1 MPRPAHYTSVNQHHR
16 QPFESG
22 SSRTRSF
29 IASGPALDEDISQTP
44 APVADDPLDVA
55 LLDEPRLSQESGQ
68 ALAVAQLA
76 GPVLRGIGF
85 RLVRVKLSA
94 QDGTT
99 LQIMAERPDGTLS
112 VEDCERI
119 SEALSP
125 VLDVE
130 DPVKQAY
137 RLEVSSPG
145 IDRPLM
151 RVSDVRRAVGFEA
164 KIEMRALT
172 EGRKRFRG
180 LIDALEEEGGGPVL
194 VLTRFDAKPGEAVVL
209 RLALRGISEGR
220 LVLTDELIRETLR
233 AAKAGRE
240 AAGDAEDEDVDQA
253 ATDAPAAAPAKGPG
267 RFAVRNAGKQKPGPA
282 VPAYKPKPAVPAY
295 KPKPAVP
302 AYKPKPAVPAGA
314 RTAFKPSSAKPSP
327 ANGARKPH

>member
-1 MPRPAHYTSVNQHHR
+1 M
-16 QPFESG
+16 
-22 SSRTRSF
+22 
-29 IASGPALDEDISQTP
+29 DEDIPQTQLL
-44 APVADDPLDVA
+44 ANEE

-68 ALAVAQLA
+68 ALAVARLA
-76 GPVLRGIGF
+76 GPVLRDLGF

-99 LQIMAERPDGTLS
+99 LQIMAERPDGTLG

-137 RLEVSSPG
+137 RLEISSPG

-164 KIEMRALT
+164 KIEMRELT

-180 LIDALEEEGGGPVL
+180 LIDALEEGDGAEGGEPVV

-209 RLALRGISEGR
+209 RLPVRDIAEGR

-233 AAKAGRE
+233 AAKAARE
-240 AAGDAEDEDVDQA
+240 AAGEPDEEEADDGA
-253 ATDAPAAAPAKGPG
+253 SSAPAAAPAKGPG

-282 VPAYKPKPAVPAY
+282 VPAYKPKPAA
-295 KPKPAVP
+295 
-302 AYKPKPAVPAGA
+302 PAGV

>member
-1 MPRPAHYTSVNQHHR
+1 MN
-16 QPFESG
+16 
-22 SSRTRSF
+22 
-29 IASGPALDEDISQTP
+29 EDAAQNE
-44 APVADDPLDVA
+44 A

-68 ALAVAQLA
+68 ALAVANLA
-76 GPVLRGIGF
+76 GPVLRDLGY

-151 RVSDVRRAVGFEA
+151 RVSDFRRAAGFEA
-164 KIEMRALT
+164 KIEMRELT

-180 LIDALEEEGGGPVL
+180 LIDALDEGGGDPVV
-194 VLTRFDAKPGEAVVL
+194 VLTRFDAKPGESTVL
-209 RLALRGISEGR
+209 RLSVRGIAEGR
-220 LVLTDELIRETLR
+220 LVLTDDLIRETLR
-233 AAKAGRE
+233 AAKAARE
-240 AAGDAEDEDVDQA
+240 AAGEPEEEH
-253 ATDAPAAAPAKGPG
+253 DAPAAAPAKGPG
-267 RFAVRNAGKQKPGPA
+267 RFAVRNAGKQKPRPA
-282 VPAYKPKPAVPAY
+282 L
-295 KPKPAVP
+295 
-302 AYKPKPAVPAGA
+302 PAGV
-314 RTAFKPSSAKPSP
+314 RTAFKPLS